1 MELPTRTETKG
12 WTKEC
17 IHSEFD
23 LPIYFNEEKTELEE
37 HIKIDLEL
45 NVGESPLYNKLLE
58 TKILIPTN
66 ENGIYKFNKV
76 KEHRPIILN
85 FD

>member
-1 MELPTRTETKG
+1 MIPSIIELLYREKINTINKFNTYKLI
-12 WTKEC
+12 KEVY
-17 IHSEFD
+17 SNDKKQKFT
-23 LPIYFNEEKTELEE
+23 YYKA
-37 HIKIDLEL
+37 HI
-45 NVGESPLYNKLLE
+45 LYNKLLE

>member
-1 MELPTRTETKG
+1 MIPSIIELLYSKNINTINKFNTYKII
-12 WTKEC
+12 KEVYGADKKQTFTYYKAN
-17 IHSEFD
+17 I
-23 LPIYFNEEKTELEE
+23 
-37 HIKIDLEL
+37 
-45 NVGESPLYNKLLE
+45 LYNKLLE